1 MNPKYKTANSQAM
14 RKISKLNDRTMSQ
27 HQQGLVLV
35 TSLIFLL
42 LMTLIGITSI
52 RTATLEERMAGN
64 TRDQQLSFMAT
75 ETALREAEAALELF
89 ASTSIFGNG
98 TSNGYYDL
106 TNDAD
111 YTASATWTGTN
122 SIVATAMP
130 EVSSAPRYYIKLV
143 TCIDSASGGSLGMSG
158 YGKVAHSGDTQ
169 MFRITARGTGGTD
182 TSSTALRSH
191 YGKVMG
197 SC

>member
-1 MNPKYKTANSQAM
+1 
-14 RKISKLNDRTMSQ
+14 
-27 HQQGLVLV
+27 
-35 TSLIFLL
+35 
-42 LMTLIGITSI
+42 
-52 RTATLEERMAGN
+52 MAGN
-64 TRDQQLSFMAT
+64 TRDKQLSFMAT

-89 ASTSIFGNG
+89 ASTSIFGTG
-98 TSNGYYDL
+98 TGNGYYGL

-111 YTASATWTGTN
+111 YTASGTWTGTD
-122 SIVATAMP
+122 SITATAIP
-130 EVSSAPRYYIKLV
+130 GTSSTPRYYIKLV
-143 TCIDSASGGSLGMSG
+143 TCVDSASGGSLSMSG

-182 TSSTALRSH
+182 TSSTVLRTH